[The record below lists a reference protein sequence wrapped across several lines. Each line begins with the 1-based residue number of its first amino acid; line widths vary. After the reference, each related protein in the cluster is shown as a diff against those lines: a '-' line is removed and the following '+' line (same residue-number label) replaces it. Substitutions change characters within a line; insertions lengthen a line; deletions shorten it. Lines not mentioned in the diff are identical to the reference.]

1 MSNNG
6 NIIFE
11 GHIFR
16 DSASRLI
23 IPDDIYRALESSK
36 CTNSYEFAMYMSK
49 KDAKSVGDYN
59 YYASWFILVKNDG
72 GLKKCINA
80 AKVKGAKD
88 SESINKMIE
97 EGKIVL
103 SQVQI
108 NSAEEVFESKLKVS
122 KPPSAEEAVQ
132 EYNSF
137 IEKEIQSIDKE
148 LKDISLNLII
158 KSDGD
163 YNDLKYRLS
172 ELKDRNYYVY
182 SKALGLS
189 YGNADISRDAES
201 RYNVLIAKID
211 AVDGKLELIHDEFL
225 GAGVKNGKD
234 YYTFSNEK
242 YPALI
247 ENRLKDII
255 SDINQYSE
263 NNYTKIKTDF
273 RNLYNDIYAIYQLA
287 LNSASEMN
295 CMTKVLLDESIK
307 KYKSVIETVGKEE
320 ARLENLHSQNMPS
333 FGSLVKKPNNE

>member
-1 MSNNG
+1 M
-6 NIIFE
+6 
-11 GHIFR
+11 
-16 DSASRLI
+16 
-23 IPDDIYRALESSK
+23 
-36 CTNSYEFAMYMSK
+36 
-49 KDAKSVGDYN
+49 
-59 YYASWFILVKNDG
+59 
-72 GLKKCINA
+72 
-80 AKVKGAKD
+80 
-88 SESINKMIE
+88 
-97 EGKIVL
+97 
-103 SQVQI
+103 
-108 NSAEEVFESKLKVS
+108 
-122 KPPSAEEAVQ
+122 
-132 EYNSF
+132 
-137 IEKEIQSIDKE
+137 
-148 LKDISLNLII
+148 
-158 KSDGD
+158 
-163 YNDLKYRLS
+163 S